1 MPTHGVLI
9 RLESMEV
16 PRGGGK
22 SRTMADAS
30 DASEATITATEMDKM
45 SPQER
50 ADAVDAATTRSWDD
64 VPEPFRSEVLE
75 TARVLGQHRRQ
86 RA

>member
-1 MPTHGVLI
+1 MAMGDDAKPTLGAAA
-9 RLESMEV
+9 M
-16 PRGGGK
+16 G
-22 SRTMADAS
+22 A
-30 DASEATITATEMDKM
+30 M

-50 ADAVDAATTRSWDD
+50 ADAIDAATARSWEE

-75 TARVLGQHRRQ
+75 AASRLGQQRRR

>member
-1 MPTHGVLI
+1 MPTHGALI

-22 SRTMADAS
+22 SRTMA